1 MSETNTLKEMEPIA
15 AVIEEM
21 MEGRSLPSLTSPRN
35 SLPEPGEKFCPD
47 CGTKIRFIFMDH
59 PFYLKATGKE
69 PHWSEQ
75 PCEVCEKEKKEKE
88 EQERKKELRQARIEA
103 LLRNSMLKKR
113 FVEKRF
119 DNFMPYGKE
128 REKQTKALSTAR
140 EFAENFP
147 YHRDIGTWLLFM
159 GNVGTGK
166 GHLCAAIINEI
177 VRSGFTALF
186 TKAPR
191 LLREVK
197 ETYSRN
203 SEVTEKE
210 IYSRLEEIDLLV
222 IDEIGVQFGTSTEQ
236 NIIFEIL
243 DARYEDMRPTI
254 LTTNIRDLKTLE
266 RLLGERIVDRFFE
279 GESRIVPFDWE
290 SHRRF
295 RRQPVALHP
304 SEGPAADRPACTV
317 SMTDR
322 RQTGRKNK

>member
-1 MSETNTLKEMEPIA
+1 MSATDPINETEPVG
-15 AVIEEM
+15 AVIGKMAENKL
-21 MEGRSLPSLTSPRN
+21 LPSRTSHRN
-35 SLPEPGEKFCPD
+35 SFPEPKFCPL
-47 CGTKIRFIFMDH
+47 CGTRIRFIFMDQ
-59 PFYLKATGKE
+59 PFYLKATGRE
-69 PHWSEQ
+69 PHWAEQ
-75 PCEVCEKEKKEKE
+75 PCEVCKRKREAREEKENR
-88 EQERKKELRQARIEA
+88 ERQKQAGIEA

-113 FVEKRF
+113 FMGKRF
-119 DNFMPYGKE
+119 ENFTPYGKE
-128 REKQTKALSTAR
+128 KEKQTKALSTAR

-159 GNVGTGK
+159 GNPGTGK
-166 GHLCAAIINEI
+166 GHLAASIINEI

-210 IYSRLEEIDLLV
+210 IYSRLEQIDLLI

-243 DARYEDMRPTI
+243 DTRYEDMRPTI

-279 GESRIVPFDWE
+279 GESKIVPFDWA
-290 SHRRF
+290 SYRR
-295 RRQPVALHP
+295 
-304 SEGPAADRPACTV
+304 S
-317 SMTDR
+317 R
-322 RQTGRKNK
+322 RQTGE

>member
-1 MSETNTLKEMEPIA
+1 
-15 AVIEEM
+15 
-21 MEGRSLPSLTSPRN
+21 MEGGSLPSRTSPLN
-35 SLPEPGEKFCPD
+35 SLPEPEDKFCPD
-47 CGTKIRFIFMDH
+47 CGNRIRFIFMNH
-59 PFYLKATGKE
+59 PFYLRATGKE
-69 PHWSEQ
+69 PHWSER
-75 PCEVCEKEKKEKE
+75 PCEVCEKARKKR
-88 EQERKKELRQARIEA
+88 EQEERKTKLRQSRIDA
-103 LLRNSMLKKR
+103 LLRDSMLRKR
-113 FVEKRF
+113 FIGKRF

-128 REKQTKALSTAR
+128 REKQTKALRTAR
-140 EFAENFP
+140 EFAGNFP
-147 YHRDIGTWLLFM
+147 YHRDVGTWLLFM

-177 VRSGFTALF
+177 IRSGFTALF

-210 IYSRLEEIDLLV
+210 IYSRLERIDLLI
-222 IDEIGVQFGTSTEQ
+222 IDEIGVQFGTSTER

-254 LTTNIRDLKTLE
+254 LTTNIRDLGTLE

-279 GESRIVPFDWE
+279 GESKIVVFDWK

-295 RRQPVALHP
+295 RRLPVSSSA
-304 SEGPAADRPACTV
+304 SAR
-317 SMTDR
+317 
-322 RQTGRKNK
+322 RKNE